1 MNPSFSVYKKL
12 GSLRRP
18 FFIFGLSSQVKTVI
32 VIPARMGST
41 RFPGKPLVHLA
52 GKPMVEWVYRAALAA
67 ECADEVV
74 IATPDQEILDA
85 AKTFGAPA
93 VLTRQ
98 DHPSG
103 TDRLAEVAESVSADV
118 YVNLQGDEPLIDSAT
133 IRACAKA
140 LQASSSA
147 DASSV
152 YAECSESELDE
163 PSAVKVVLRSDETA
177 LYFSRFSLPY
187 PRNPRELPVWKH
199 IGIYA
204 YRPETLRM
212 FVALGPSPLEL
223 TEGLE
228 QLRLLEN
235 GLQIQM
241 VKGVASPISV
251 DTPEQAVT
259 ANELLLLRGA

>member
-1 MNPSFSVYKKL
+1 
-12 GSLRRP
+12 
-18 FFIFGLSSQVKTVI
+18 
-32 VIPARMGST
+32 MGST

-74 IATPDQEILDA
+74 IATPDHEILDA

-93 VLTRQ
+93 ILTRQ

-103 TDRLAEVAESVSADV
+103 TDRLAEVAESISADV

-152 YAECSESELDE
+152 YAECSETELDE

-204 YRPETLRM
+204 YRPETLRK
-212 FVALGPSPLEL
+212 FVTLGPSPLEL

>member
-1 MNPSFSVYKKL
+1 
-12 GSLRRP
+12 
-18 FFIFGLSSQVKTVI
+18 
-32 VIPARMGST
+32 MGST

-52 GKPMVEWVYRAALAA
+52 GKPMVEWVFRAALAA

-85 AKTFGAPA
+85 AKAFGAPS

-103 TDRLAEVAESVSADV
+103 TDRLAEVAESISADV

-147 DASSV
+147 DAASV
-152 YAECSESELDE
+152 YAQCSESELDE
-163 PSAVKVVLRSDETA
+163 PSAVKVVLRSDEMA

-187 PRNPRELPVWKH
+187 PRNPRELRVWKH

-204 YRPETLRM
+204 YRPETLRK

-251 DTPEQAVT
+251 DTPEQAVI

>member
-1 MNPSFSVYKKL
+1 
-12 GSLRRP
+12 
-18 FFIFGLSSQVKTVI
+18 
-32 VIPARMGST
+32 MGST

-52 GKPMVEWVYRAALAA
+52 GKPMVEWVHRAALAA

-103 TDRLAEVAESVSADV
+103 TDRLAEVAESISADV

-152 YAECSESELDE
+152 YAECSEFELNE
-163 PSAVKVVLRSDETA
+163 PSAVKVVLRSDEMA

-204 YRPETLRM
+204 YRPETLRK

>member
-1 MNPSFSVYKKL
+1 
-12 GSLRRP
+12 
-18 FFIFGLSSQVKTVI
+18 
-32 VIPARMGST
+32 MGST

-85 AKTFGAPA
+85 AKAFGAPA

-103 TDRLAEVAESVSADV
+103 TDRLAEVAESISADV

-140 LQASSSA
+140 LQASASA
-147 DASSV
+147 DSSSV

-177 LYFSRFSLPY
+177 LYFSRFSLPF

-204 YRPETLRM
+204 YRPETLRK

>member
-1 MNPSFSVYKKL
+1 
-12 GSLRRP
+12 
-18 FFIFGLSSQVKTVI
+18 
-32 VIPARMGST
+32 
-41 RFPGKPLVHLA
+41 
-52 GKPMVEWVYRAALAA
+52 MVEWVYRAALAA

-85 AKTFGAPA
+85 AKAFGAPA

-103 TDRLAEVAESVSADV
+103 TDRLAEVAESISADV

-204 YRPETLRM
+204 YRPETLRR
-212 FVALGPSPLEL
+212 FVTLGPSPLEL

>member
-1 MNPSFSVYKKL
+1 
-12 GSLRRP
+12 
-18 FFIFGLSSQVKTVI
+18 
-32 VIPARMGST
+32 MGST

-52 GKPMVEWVYRAALAA
+52 GKPMVEWVYRAAIDSS
-67 ECADEVV
+67 CADEVV

-85 AKTFGAPA
+85 AGHFGAPA
-93 VLTRQ
+93 ILTRQ

-103 TDRLAEVAESVSADV
+103 TDRLAEVAESLAADV

-133 IRACAKA
+133 IRACANA
-140 LQASSSA
+140 LQASPSA
-147 DASSV
+147 HASSV
-152 YAECSESELDE
+152 YAECSEPEVDE

-177 LYFSRFSLPY
+177 LYFSRYSLPY
-187 PRNPRELPVWKH
+187 PRNRRELPVWKH

-204 YRPETLRM
+204 YRPETLRR

-235 GLQIQM
+235 GMQIQM
-241 VKGVASPISV
+241 VQGVASPISV

>member
-1 MNPSFSVYKKL
+1 
-12 GSLRRP
+12 
-18 FFIFGLSSQVKTVI
+18 
-32 VIPARMGST
+32 
-41 RFPGKPLVHLA
+41 
-52 GKPMVEWVYRAALAA
+52 MVEWVYRAALAA

-85 AKTFGAPA
+85 ANVFGAPA

-103 TDRLAEVAESVSADV
+103 TDRLAEVAESISADV

-133 IRACAKA
+133 IRSCANA

-152 YAECSESELDE
+152 YAECSGTELDE
-163 PSAVKVVLRSDETA
+163 SSAVKVVLRSDETA

-204 YRPETLRM
+204 YRPETLRK